1 MLKNAMAPFS
11 SFNPDHLFIFE
22 NNSIPVSVIVM
33 VRDGCVTE
41 ASEIWKKFLIEW
53 RGKFDDKDWEAS

>member
-1 MLKNAMAPFS
+1 MKRSL
-11 SFNPDHLFIFE
+11 
-22 NNSIPVSVIVM
+22 NSLIGKRISGPVSVIVM